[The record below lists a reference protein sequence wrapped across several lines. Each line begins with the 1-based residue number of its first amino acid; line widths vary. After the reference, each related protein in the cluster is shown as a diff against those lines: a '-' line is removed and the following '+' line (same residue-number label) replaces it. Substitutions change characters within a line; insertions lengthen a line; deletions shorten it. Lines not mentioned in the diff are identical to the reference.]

1 MMIVQDAFY
10 GFPGGWFSF
19 IPDDTGAAVARPP
32 LFWFVASSWKGHDG
46 VLHDGDDVEVTG
58 GGVVVVGVELRV
70 GLDQRHVSLSFAE
83 MFAMSL
89 ARD

>member
-10 GFPGGWFSF
+10 GFPGGWFCF
-19 IPDDTGAAVARPP
+19 IPDDTGAAVARAPFLRFFP
-32 LFWFVASSWKGHDG
+32 GGRESHDCI
-46 VLHDGDDVEVTG
+46 VNDGDDVEVTG
-58 GGVVVVGVELRV
+58 GGVVVVGVELWV
-70 GLDQRHVSLSFAE
+70 GLNQRHVSLSFAE

>member
-1 MMIVQDAFY
+1 MVVVQDAFY
-10 GFPGGWFSF
+10 GFPGWWFSF
-19 IPDDTGAAVARPP
+19 IPDDTGAAVARSP
-32 LFWFVASSWKGHDG
+32 LFRVFPGGWEGHYSVINDC
-46 VLHDGDDVEVTG
+46 DDVGVTG
-58 GGVVVVGVELRV
+58 GGVVVEGVELRV

>member
-1 MMIVQDAFY
+1 MVIVQDAFY
-10 GFPGGWFSF
+10 CFPGGWFCF
-19 IPDDTGAAVARPP
+19 IPDDTGAAIARTP

-46 VLHDGDDVEVTG
+46 VLHDGNDGEVTG
-58 GGVVVVGVELRV
+58 GGVVVVGVKLWV
-70 GLDQRHVSLSFAE
+70 GSHQRHVSLSFAE

>member
-1 MMIVQDAFY
+1 MVIVQDAFY
-10 GFPGGWFSF
+10 GFPGGRLCL
-19 IPDDTGAAVARPP
+19 IPDNTGAAIARAP
-32 LFWFVASSWKGHDG
+32 LLWIFPGGWEGHYSVID
-46 VLHDGDDVEVTG
+46 DCDDVEVTG
-58 GGVVVVGVELRV
+58 GGVVVEGVELWV